1 MKKTTILTVLA
12 AIAIL
17 GFANTTFADGR
28 RDGGG
33 YRHQESRHEFRGD
46 YHRDF
51 HRDYYRGY
59 YGYGGYRSDYVIVR
73 PYRPVYVCP
82 PRSSGIIISPF
93 LVIRF

>member
-28 RDGGG
+28 RGGDGF
-33 YRHQESRHEFRGD
+33 RHQESRQEFRRD

-51 HRDYYRGY
+51 HRDYYRG
-59 YGYGGYRSDYVIVR
+59 DYVIVR
-73 PYRPVYVCP
+73 PCREPVYVCP
-82 PRSSGIIISPF
+82 PRSGIIISPF
-93 LVIRF
+93 LIIRF